1 MEEVIEKNRAGVRTC
16 LWIVVALA
24 IAEVYTI
31 MCLSISVIVPCTI
44 VNSKQ
49 ATSSKNGQID
59 FTGTVTV
66 RYRDDS
72 ATVDFYN
79 VHNVADPADYY
90 SVGTQLACSIY
101 PYRYNVIGLVFLEH
115 YNYDIEEEAS
125 YGKKTNDEIYTIAIV
140 LLNVGLA
147 AVCFCHDYWFGRNLC
162 YLQEKYPDQCKVG
175 QKANELKLLTIAFT
189 AALLVY
195 IYTSA
200 NAFVHRNEPCVIT
213 RYEEVLHDYTG
224 SGTHDNG
231 HFVKVRLDVQVVTLE
246 LYVGTMHVRIYDG
259 SYNNISAIRDYY
271 RAGQTLTCDIH
282 PTRFS
287 IIDSVSKSHY
297 GEKDKDLVMVQPSI
311 DKVFVNIMFSIVA
324 AYAMAIVL
332 YKMYNVY
339 KLPEPQRQPA
349 DELQPLKDTSNADA
363 EYKEP
368 TVLNTSV

>member
-1 MEEVIEKNRAGVRTC
+1 MEQVIEKNRAGVRNC

-49 ATSSKNGQID
+49 ATSSKNGQIE

-101 PYRYNVIGLVFLEH
+101 PYRYNAIGMVFLQH
-115 YNYDIEEEAS
+115 YNYDIEEE
-125 YGKKTNDEIYTIAIV
+125 TNYLVKSNDAIYIVAIV
-140 LLNVGLA
+140 LLNIGLA
-147 AVCFCHDYWFGRNLC
+147 AICFCHDCWFDSNLRD
-162 YLQEKYPDQCKVG
+162 LHKNYPDQCMTG

-231 HFVKVRLDVQVVTLE
+231 HFVKVRLDVQVVTPG

-297 GEKDKDLVMVQPSI
+297 AEKDKELVMVQPSI
-311 DKVFVNIMFSIVA
+311 DKVFINIMFSTVA
-324 AYAMAIVL
+324 AYVMATVL

-349 DELQPLKDTSNADA
+349 DELQPLKEPTDTDTT
-363 EYKEP
+363 YKEP
-368 TVLNTSV
+368 TVLNSSV